1 MLSFRTRTWPR
12 TRRTSRQRKSRWRG
26 NALSP
31 FRFPS
36 RYARYP
42 CEIRLRTSKPQ
53 TSWHTRGSPRW
64 SSWT

>member
-12 TRRTSRQRKSRWRG
+12 TRRTSRQRKSRRREH
-26 NALSP
+26 ALSP

-36 RYARYP
+36 RYTRYP
-42 CEIRLRTSKPQ
+42 CEDRLRTSKPK
-53 TSWHTRGSPRW
+53 TSRHTRGSPRR